1 MTGGV
6 DTHLDVHVAA
16 ALDPLGGL
24 LGTER
29 FETNS
34 AGYKALLAWLE
45 SFGEVTKIGIE
56 GTGSYGSGLTRH
68 LRRRGVEVIEVD
80 RPNREERRRS
90 GKSDPLD
97 AVEAARAAL
106 SGRASGRP
114 KSRDGAVEAIRVLVV
129 AKRSARQA
137 RTKALIQMRHLGYT
151 APEQLRC
158 RLKGLSVPA
167 LVAEGTKLRPTRSPD
182 PVTAATKAS
191 LSSLAHRIQALDDE
205 LAELDARIEVLLVA
219 TVPDLLDLF
228 GVGPDTAAA
237 LVMAAGDNPERLHS
251 EGAWAHLCGVAP
263 VPAGSGKTNGKVK
276 AHDGGDRQ
284 ANSALW
290 RIVMVRIAHD
300 PETQLYFER
309 RVKEGKS
316 KAEVIRILKRYV
328 AREVY
333 RPSPG
338 LGATKQAPW
347 GQPSLDRFTGFW
359 WVRTG
364 RLCFSDPRLQFDP
377 TNIDGLVEDQMP
389 GRLTYPSADGGSPS
403 ATT

>member
-1 MTGGV
+1 MTMTIVEAARGVTGGV

-34 AGYKALLAWLE
+34 VGYKALLNWLE
-45 SFGEVTKIGIE
+45 TFGEVTKIGIE
-56 GTGSYGSGLTRH
+56 GTGSYGSGLTRY
-68 LRRRGVEVIEVD
+68 LRRVGVEVIEVD

-114 KSRDGAVEAIRVLVV
+114 KSRDGSVEAIRVLVV

-167 LVAEGTKLRPTRSPD
+167 LVAEGVKLRPTRSPD

-191 LSSLAHRIQALDDE
+191 LSSLAHRVEALENE
-205 LAELDARIEVLLVA
+205 LAELDQRIEALLVA
-219 TVPDLLDLF
+219 IVPELLDVF

-237 LVMAAGDNPERLHS
+237 LVMAAGDNPDRLHS
-251 EGAWAHLCGVAP
+251 EASWAHLCGVAP
-263 VPAGSGKTNGKVK
+263 VPAGSGKTNGRVK

-309 RVKEGKS
+309 RIKEGKT

-333 RPSPG
+333 RY
-338 LGATKQAPW
+338 L
-347 GQPSLDRFTGFW
+347 
-359 WVRTG
+359 
-364 RLCFSDPRLQFDP
+364 PR
-377 TNIDGLVEDQMP
+377 G
-389 GRLTYPSADGGSPS
+389 
-403 ATT
+403 